1 MLEIIALI
9 FMSREI
15 GKIAYKK
22 GVKASRWK
30 IYFIVGWFVLEI
42 IGIVVGLM
50 IFSQDNIFSIEMV
63 AIAFAISSYF
73 ITKAQ
78 LNKLPDVEDDI
89 DQIGQN

>member
-9 FMSREI
+9 FLSREI
-15 GKIAYKK
+15 GKMAVSK
-22 GVKASRWK
+22 GVKASTWK

-42 IGIVVGLM
+42 IGVFVGLM
-50 IFSQDNIFSIEMV
+50 IFNRDNFFSIELL

-78 LNKLPDVEDDI
+78 LNKLPDVDDDI
-89 DQIGQN
+89 DRIGKT